1 MDRKNIPIIM
11 MLVAG
16 VITCIITFLQKY
28 SMTKKLVVL
37 FVVLILFYGM
47 GTLIKWAF
55 DSFEK
60 HNSEA
65 DVPSEEEIA
74 EEEEE
79 EEE

>member
-28 SMTKKLVVL
+28 SIIKKLVVL

-60 HNSEA
+60 HNSEVA
-65 DVPSEEEIA
+65 VPSEEEIA

>member
-28 SMTKKLVVL
+28 SIIKKLVVL

-65 DVPSEEEIA
+65 AVPSEEETA